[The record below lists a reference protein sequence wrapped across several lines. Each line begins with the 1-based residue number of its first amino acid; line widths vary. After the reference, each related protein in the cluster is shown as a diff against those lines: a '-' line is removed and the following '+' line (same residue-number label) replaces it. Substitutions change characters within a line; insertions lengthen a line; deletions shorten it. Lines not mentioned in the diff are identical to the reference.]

1 MKNTIVVFFLF
12 LTTLVFS
19 DWQQKEKVALPKGIQ
34 INDLTVDETGTVWL
48 VSLSSIL
55 KLDPGTKN
63 PILVS
68 EFKEGKTMAV
78 LGKQV
83 YIVDAQNRL
92 TFFNPE
98 QENSAIDLNLTVN
111 GPVQLNALQAEK
123 NPILAI
129 LEQKKLRFVNREK
142 LSFYLNAD
150 IDRFAAI
157 PDADYADAQVPF
169 FTLSQERVYA
179 WLGGNYRTPE
189 KYQNRL
195 LYSTSGDIFD
205 LAADPDGKLFI
216 LFADSVVVLDNRGEY
231 RQKIGIERM
240 PSGSRIFS
248 DPGNDNLILYNP
260 VERNF
265 RVLTENKKE
274 TGEAVVLNKNQP
286 NPVDNYT
293 EIEFTLN
300 QSLDLTLTIYNLIGE
315 PVKVVT
321 RGYFSK
327 GTHRAVWHAD
337 DERSN
342 LVPNGVYFYRLES
355 KKGFAIRQL
364 IVLR

>member
-1 MKNTIVVFFLF
+1 MKNTIVVVFLF

-34 INDLTVDETGTVWL
+34 INDLTVDETGAVWL
-48 VSLSSIL
+48 ISASSIL

-68 EFKEGKTMAV
+68 EFKEGRTMAV
-78 LGKQV
+78 LGAQIF
-83 YIVDAQNRL
+83 IVDAQNRL
-92 TFFNPE
+92 SIFNPE
-98 QENSAIDLNLTVN
+98 QENRTVDLNLTVN
-111 GPVQLNALQAEK
+111 GSVQLNALRVEK

-129 LEQKKLRFVNREK
+129 LEQKKLRFVNQDK
-142 LSFYLNAD
+142 LSFYLTAD
-150 IDRFAAI
+150 VDRFTVI
-157 PDADYADAQVPF
+157 PNADYADAQVPF
-169 FTLSQERVYA
+169 FTLSQDRVYS
-179 WLGGNYRTPE
+179 WLGGNYHAPE

-195 LYSTSGDIFD
+195 LYSTSGSILD
-205 LAADPDGKLFI
+205 LAADPEGKLFI
-216 LFADSVVVLDNRGEY
+216 LFADSVVVLDNNGEY

-248 DPGNDNLILYNP
+248 DPGNANLILYNP

-274 TGEAVVLNKNQP
+274 TGEPVVLNKNQP

-293 EIEFTLN
+293 EIEYTLN

-321 RGYFSK
+321 RGYISK
-327 GTHRAVWHAD
+327 GTHRVIWHAD
-337 DERSN
+337 DERGN

>member
-1 MKNTIVVFFLF
+1 MKNTIVVVFLF
-12 LTTLVFS
+12 LTTLVYS

-34 INDLTVDETGTVWL
+34 INDLTVDEAGAVWI
-48 VSLSSIL
+48 VSSSSIL

-68 EFKEGKTMAV
+68 EFKDGKTMSV
-78 LGKQV
+78 LGQLI

-92 TFFNPE
+92 TYYNPDL
-98 QENSAIDLNLTVN
+98 ENSTIDLNLTVN
-111 GPVQLNALQAEK
+111 GPVQLSALQVDK
-123 NPILAI
+123 KPLLAI
-129 LEQKKLRFVNREK
+129 LEQKKLRFVDEEK
-142 LSFYLNAD
+142 LSYYLNAD

-157 PDADYADAQVPF
+157 PDADYANPEVPF
-169 FTLSQERVYA
+169 FTLSQDRVYA
-179 WLGGNYRTPE
+179 WYGGDYKNPA

-195 LYSTSGDIFD
+195 LYSTSGDIVD
-205 LAADPDGKLFI
+205 LAADPEGKLYI
-216 LFADSVVVLDNRGEY
+216 LFADSVVVLDQQGDY
-231 RQKIGIERM
+231 AQKIGIERI
-240 PSGSRIFS
+240 PSGSRIYS
-248 DPGNDNLILYNP
+248 DPQNHNLILYNP
-260 VERNF
+260 VERSF
-265 RVLTENKKE
+265 RVFSENKKGNGE
-274 TGEAVVLNKNQP
+274 TVVLEKNHP

-300 QSLDLTLTIYNLIGE
+300 QSLDLTMTIYNLIGE

-327 GTHRAVWHAD
+327 GTHRSVWHAD
-337 DERSN
+337 DERGN

>member
-1 MKNTIVVFFLF
+1 MKNTIVVVFLF

-34 INDLTVDETGTVWL
+34 INDLTVDETGAVWII
-48 VSLSSIL
+48 SSSSIL

-63 PILVS
+63 PILIS
-68 EFKEGKTMAV
+68 EFKDGKTMAV
-78 LGKQV
+78 LGPQIYV
-83 YIVDAQNRL
+83 VDIQNRL
-92 TFFNPE
+92 AFFNPE
-98 QENSAIDLNLTVN
+98 QENSVIDLNLTLTP
-111 GPVQLNALQAEK
+111 PVQLNALQVEK
-123 NPILAI
+123 NPVLAV
-129 LEQKKLRFVNREK
+129 LEQKKLRFVNQEK

-157 PDADYADAQVPF
+157 PNADYADAKVPF

-179 WLGGNYRTPE
+179 WLGGNYRAPE
-189 KYQNRL
+189 KYQSRL
-195 LYSTSGDIFD
+195 LYSSSGDIFD
-205 LAADPDGKLFI
+205 LAADPDGNLFI
-216 LFADSVVVLDNRGEY
+216 LFADSVVVLDNSGEY

-240 PSGSRIFS
+240 SSGSRVFS
-248 DPGNDNLILYNP
+248 DPQNDNLILYNP

-265 RVLTENKKE
+265 RVLSESRKE
-274 TGEAVVLNKNQP
+274 SGEAVVLNKNLP

-293 EIEFTLN
+293 EIEFTLA

-327 GTHRAVWHAD
+327 GTHRSIWHAD
-337 DERSN
+337 DERGN